1 MSTEH
6 SLSDRA
12 LAMLDSM
19 WATDTH
25 MLVMRRRL
33 HTLTGINYT
42 PEEVRDAATRYQA
55 PAVVEPARPA
65 WRLERELPGRE
76 LPGREVEKVRLVKP
90 KSFPSPVGGFS
101 MLRRK

>member
-1 MSTEH
+1 MAALTASH

-25 MLVMRRRL
+25 MSVMRRRL

-42 PEEVRDAATRYQA
+42 PEEVRDAATRYQS
-55 PAVVEPARPA
+55 PVVVEPSRPA
-65 WRLERELPGRE
+65 WRLERELPGRPE
-76 LPGREVEKVRLVKP
+76 EKTRLVP
-90 KSFPSPVGGFS
+90 KGTFPVRGFT
-101 MLRRK
+101 MLRK